1 LIEKINQ
8 EVFATFFTEEL
19 FETEVGIGIEVF
31 ANHVGMERMDLMFF
45 KS

>member
-1 LIEKINQ
+1 LIKKINQ
-8 EVFATFFTEEL
+8 QVFAAFFTKEF

-31 ANHVGMERMDLMFF
+31 ANHVGMERMDLILL